1 MALRNWEACRLKSPV
16 FLSAQS
22 VIFSGYRRQ
31 GKLHSWDPREG
42 AFTALSIAKKRRGGW
57 IFVFLAV
64 KRKLRARGL
73 IPSISLF
80 SKMGLEE
87 NMYPPPTST
96 SRCHAGKCRSEPLEL
111 GNRRLPA
118 RSKAWS

>member
-22 VIFSGYRRQ
+22 VIFSGYGRQ

-80 SKMGLEE
+80 SKMGLKE
-87 NMYPPPTST
+87 NISM
-96 SRCHAGKCRSEPLEL
+96 RRRQARIQLDVMRGKCRSEPLKL
-111 GNRRLPA
+111 GI
-118 RSKAWS
+118 